1 MQRPIIFHCAL
12 CLQFLVFQVAFADNS
27 LAADTAPHELAGF
40 KLDSFIGDYDEIS
53 SYHNF
58 LQEII
63 IRDVDGFRK
72 GSIFYGVCAEPGEII
87 KMQFKL
93 HNRSLKF
100 FKRLLKLYKNKYGK
114 PHDYVGDTFG
124 EIIAWKW
131 IFHDREDNKITLVLQ
146 HNKEDP
152 GATPG
157 NEIKLQMPDRI
168 QQERECFNKKFSVTE
183 NQHNSSV
190 SMDTFSDDELI
201 RLMVP
206 R

>member
-1 MQRPIIFHCAL
+1 MTNLTIFSSAL
-12 CLQFLVFQVAFADNS
+12 CLQFILLQAAFAGNS
-27 LAADTAPHELAGF
+27 LEADNAPHELAGF
-40 KLDSFIGDYDEIS
+40 KLDSFIGDYDELP

-63 IRDVDGFRK
+63 VRDVDGFRK

-93 HNRSLKF
+93 HNRSEKF
-100 FKRLLKLYKNKYGK
+100 FNRLLKLYTKKYGK

-124 EIIAWKW
+124 EVIAWKW
-131 IFHDREDNKITLVLQ
+131 IFHDREENKITLVLQ
-146 HNKEDP
+146 HNKGDIE
-152 GATPG
+152 ATMG
-157 NEIKLQMPDRI
+157 NEIKLQMPHRI
-168 QQERECFNKKFSVTE
+168 QQERKCFNKKFSVTDKK
-183 NQHNSSV
+183 HKLPG
-190 SMDTFSDDELI
+190 SMETLSDDELI